1 MVFTIVTFILFTALV
16 AIISWYLTKNDNLN
30 TESGYFLGGRS
41 LSATV
46 IAGSMMLTNLSTEQ
60 MVGLNAQGFKSGL
73 SVIAWES
80 GASIGIVILA
90 LYFLPKYLQGS
101 ITTVPEFL
109 EERYDKTVRNIVSV
123 FFLLTL
129 GVAFLPTVL
138 YSGSIA
144 MMRLFNIPELLNISP
159 ESAII
164 LSVWMDRNYWKY
176 LCYIWWIKS
185 CSSFRYCQWYRIN
198 NRRFSYPCSWI
209 YISR

>member
-16 AIISWYLTKNDNLN
+16 AIISWYLTKDDNLN

-60 MVGLNAQGFKSGL
+60 MVGLNAQGFKSGF

-109 EERYDKTVRNIVSV
+109 EER
-123 FFLLTL
+123 
-129 GVAFLPTVL
+129 
-138 YSGSIA
+138 
-144 MMRLFNIPELLNISP
+144 
-159 ESAII
+159 
-164 LSVWMDRNYWKY
+164 
-176 LCYIWWIKS
+176 
-185 CSSFRYCQWYRIN
+185 
-198 NRRFSYPCSWI
+198 
-209 YISR
+209 